1 MIHDLLIAPFED
13 AAMRRALA
21 GCIALALG
29 GAPIGVFLVLRR
41 TALIGDALSH
51 AILPG
56 VAIAFVFAG
65 FSLLWMTIGGLAAG
79 LAVALLAGAASR
91 LTPVAEDASLAAFF
105 IISLA
110 LGTLLV
116 ATFGTDEELLHV
128 LFGDLLDIAPAAL
141 LTMAA
146 ISTATMA
153 TLALVY
159 RPLIAECF
167 DPSFLRASGHAGA
180 IVHAVFLS
188 LVVLNLVSGFQA
200 LGTLMSIGLMM
211 LPAISARFWADSA
224 GGQIAVAVGMT
235 ILAAI
240 AGLIAAFHAGTP
252 PESSI
257 VLTAG
262 VFYLGSLAFGPR
274 ESIAARLVRLR
285 HLEA

>member
-180 IVHAVFLS
+180 IVHARVSRLVFGATDPKGGAAVS
-188 LVVLNLVSGFQA
+188 LYRVLEDDRLNHRVEV
-200 LGTLMSIGLMM
+200 
-211 LPAISARFWADSA
+211 A
-224 GGQIAVAVGMT
+224 GGV
-235 ILAAI
+235 LAAECGEI
-240 AGLIAAFHAGTP
+240 LSRF
-252 PESSI
+252 
-257 VLTAG
+257 
-262 VFYLGSLAFGPR
+262 FR
-274 ESIAARLVRLR
+274 EKRL
-285 HLEA
+285 